1 MARKRTSAFEDFIE
15 IIAKLPWWLGA
26 ALALILYVWLHHV
39 ASQPA
44 SPSPADL
51 KQMGEFTRDQI
62 WSALATFLQ
71 YILPI
76 CSLIG
81 AAVSAYKQF
90 ASGKLPNRSTPTK
103 KTSDVKFAKER
114 GQFTAKENSTP
125 NCDVCGASMVKR
137 VAKKGANAGEGFWG
151 CTRFPQCRGTRAIS

>member
-1 MARKRTSAFEDFIE
+1 MARKRTSAFENFIE
-15 IIAKLPWWLGA
+15 IIAKLPWWVGA
-26 ALALILYVWLHHV
+26 VLALIFYVWLHHI

-51 KQMGEFTRDQI
+51 KQMGAFASEQI
-62 WSALATFLQ
+62 WRTLATFLQ
-71 YILPI
+71 YILPVG
-76 CSLIG
+76 SLIG

-90 ASGKLPNRSTPTK
+90 ASGKLSNRFTPTK
-103 KTSDVKFAKER
+103 KTSDLKFMKER
-114 GQFTAKENSTP
+114 GQFTTKENSTP

-137 VAKKGANAGEGFWG
+137 VAKKGANTGEGFWG